1 MREVFMQL
9 LLLPIALLS
18 QPSFAQSD
26 TTPSAQTATSPFD
39 VEVGLRY
46 RSLSVPN
53 SLMAIWFTDASDD
66 EWVRAGEDRPDISA
80 TSIGVE
86 YILKWDMSNTIIYF
100 DYISSRTIGGY
111 WDDRDD
117 DWDDGSY
124 VLPTDNLALLNL
136 GADYL
141 ANIKLIKIEQTEGK
155 FGLDLMLGGG
165 LGVAFVTGDV
175 RYWEQNEQSQTRSWR
190 KYECYLTNPVD
201 GVQTKGACSG
211 VDTTPLVQKIPRVLP
226 MIDVIAALRFNIMD
240 KTAIRLEGGLH
251 DLLYLGIGLDV
262 AL

>member
-1 MREVFMQL
+1 MQL

-26 TTPSAQTATSPFD
+26 TAPAAQTATSPFD

-66 EWVRAGEDRPDISA
+66 EWVLAGEDRPDIRA
-80 TSIGVE
+80 TSIGIE

-100 DYISSRTIGGY
+100 DYISSRTIAGY

-117 DWDDGSY
+117 DWRDGSY

-136 GADYL
+136 GADYM

-165 LGVAFVTGDV
+165 LGIAFVTGDV
-175 RYWEQNEQSQTRSWR
+175 QYWEQNSDSQLRSFQ
-190 KYECYLTNPVD
+190 KYECFLNSQTNDPALQECVGQNFD
-201 GVQTKGACSG
+201 
-211 VDTTPLVQKIPRVLP
+211 PELQKIPRVLP

>member
-1 MREVFMQL
+1 MQL

-18 QPSFAQSD
+18 QPALAQSE
-26 TTPSAQTATSPFD
+26 TMPSAQTTASPFD

-66 EWVRAGEDRPDISA
+66 EWVLAGEDRPDIHA
-80 TSIGVE
+80 TSIGIE
-86 YILKWDMSNTIIYF
+86 YVLKWDMSNTIIYF
-100 DYISSRTIGGY
+100 DYISSDTDGGY

-117 DWDDGSY
+117 DWRDGSY

-136 GADYL
+136 GADYM

-165 LGVAFVTGDV
+165 LGIAYVTGDA
-175 RYWEQNEQSQTRSWR
+175 RYWEQNESSNLRSYQ
-190 KYECYLTNPVD
+190 KYDCYMNNPVD
-201 GVQTKGACSG
+201 GVQTKGNCAG

-251 DLLYLGIGLDV
+251 DLLFVGVGVDV